1 MDDSPHAWAD
11 PLEGVDTRDPDAVV
25 RLLTEAAQA
34 NRDAACRRGSIDVAP
49 TRGTLLATGDIHD
62 NPLHLARVMRLAR
75 LESHTDASPR
85 HVILHEVIHPDHLV
99 GGMDMS
105 HRALLRVAAIK
116 LAFPE
121 QAHTLLANHELSQ
134 VVGAGIIKD
143 GVRVVDAFNE
153 GVAMIF
159 HDEAERVQAALEAFI
174 RSMPLALRSE
184 GDDATNVLC
193 AHSLPAPTAMA
204 RFDAGILERDIH
216 DDDYTPL
223 QGSAHM
229 MVWGRRQTPEQ
240 LETLAARWGVGLFL
254 LGHQKAETGASLMP
268 PNAVILNSDHERG
281 VALPVDLADP
291 PSASDALWSVI
302 PLQSG

>member
-25 RLLTEAAQA
+25 GLLTEAAQA
-34 NRDAACRRGSIDVAP
+34 NRDAACRRGSIDAVPA
-49 TRGTLLATGDIHD
+49 RGALLATGDIHD

-75 LESHTDASPR
+75 LGAHTDAEPR

-99 GGMDMS
+99 GGVDTS

-116 LAFPE
+116 LAHPE

-153 GVAMIF
+153 GVALIF
-159 HDEAERVQAALEAFI
+159 HDHAQRVQQAIEAFI

-184 GDDATNVLC
+184 GDAANVLC
-193 AHSLPAPTAMA
+193 AHSLPAPEAMA
-204 RFDAGILERDIH
+204 RFDPGVLEREICE
-216 DDDYTPL
+216 DDYTPL
-223 QGSAHM
+223 RGSAHL

-240 LETLAARWGVGLFL
+240 LESLADRWGVGLFL
-254 LGHQKAETGASLMP
+254 LGHQKADTGAALLP

-291 PSASDALWSVI
+291 PSAPDALWSVI